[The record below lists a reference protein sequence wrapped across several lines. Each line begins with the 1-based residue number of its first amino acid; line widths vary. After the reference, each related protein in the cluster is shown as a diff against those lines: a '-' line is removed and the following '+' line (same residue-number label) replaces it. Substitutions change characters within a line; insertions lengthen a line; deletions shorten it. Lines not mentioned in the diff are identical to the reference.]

1 MATEKSE
8 IINKAAYL
16 TAPKAKPL
24 KVDNAPY
31 TSPKAGELTV
41 RNRAIAVNPVD
52 RIKQDSGNFLY
63 GWLKYPIILG
73 FDLAGEVVEV
83 GKDVTAFKLG
93 DRVLGFA
100 SGMDK
105 PRNSPAESA
114 FQLYTVLPETL
125 VSHIPDGMSFESAAV
140 IPLGMATAACGL
152 YEKDQLGLQ
161 YPSFAAKL
169 TGKALIIWGGATSV
183 GCNAIQLAVASGY
196 EVVTTCSPRNFAL
209 CKRLGASHC
218 FDYNSPTVVADM
230 VAVLKDKI
238 LAGGMAIGDGG
249 AEACSAVMQRVKCY
263 NKFVALASYP
273 TLNPP
278 PKTLFTLRTALHF
291 ISWNIRWWISSRRSG
306 VRSKFIWGSSM
317 AYNNISRTLFGSF
330 LPMVL
335 AERKYVAAPEPQVVG
350 HGLEYIQ
357 EALELQ
363 KTARARKMVVSL

>member
-1 MATEKSE
+1 MSAEKPTRT
-8 IINKAAYL
+8 NKAAYL
-16 TAPKAKPL
+16 AAPKAKPL
-24 KVDNAPY
+24 KIDDAPY
-31 TSPKAGELTV
+31 TSPKAGEITV

-52 RIKQDSGNFLY
+52 RIKQESGNFLY

-83 GKDVTAFKLG
+83 GKGVTAFKPG

-100 SGMDK
+100 NGMDK
-105 PRNSPAESA
+105 PRNNPAESA

-125 VSHIPDGMSFESAAV
+125 VSHIPDGLSFESAAA

-152 YEKDQLGLQ
+152 YEKDQLALP
-161 YPSFAAKL
+161 YPSVSAKA
-169 TGKALIIWGGATSV
+169 TGKALIIWGGSTSV

-196 EVVTTCSPRNFAL
+196 EVITTCSPRNFEL

-218 FDYNSPTVVADM
+218 FDYSSPTVVSDM
-230 VAVLKDKI
+230 AAVLKGQT

-249 AEACSAVMQRVKCY
+249 AEACNAVMQQVKCD

-278 PKTLFTLRTALHF
+278 PQTLFVLRSALHF
-291 ISWNIRWWISSRRSG
+291 VSWNVKWWISCRRSG

-317 AYNNISRTLFGSF
+317 AYNDIGKTLFGNF
-330 LPMVL
+330 LPMAL
-335 AERKYVAAPEPQVVG
+335 ENGKYVAAPEPQVMG
-350 HGLEYIQ
+350 HGLECIQ
-357 EALELQ
+357 EAVELQ
-363 KTARARKMVVSL
+363 KSARARKMVVTL